1 LSGSVGILRAVPRKL
16 PLAIAF
22 ALVLPLGACGL
33 FESKPT
39 QDDIAKNFLADVA
52 KGDTAAAAQLTDD
65 ANASKALLDKV
76 RAALKPT
83 AVTLT
88 ATASQPPN
96 GDTATVPFTANWTLG
111 KDRTWSYQG
120 SLAMTQASGD
130 WKVHWQPEDV
140 HPKLSAQQSLVLQTL
155 QPDPAPVLDRDGAP
169 LLAPTQVISIS
180 VDRKQATD
188 LNSVATALAGALN
201 KFDNTITAQSIV
213 DGASKTPDGQAY
225 NVINLR
231 DSDYQTVRSAIHEL
245 PGVTFATQTQLLAQ
259 NKSLGPQFLSTLK
272 AAVNAQVAGAAG
284 WKIVTQDAAGNEVAQ
299 LAGKDPTAASSL
311 TTTIGTNYQAAA
323 QSALATVPQAAAIV
337 AMQPSTGEI
346 LAVAQN
352 APADAQG
359 LIALTGQ
366 FPPGSTFKIVT
377 GVSALEA
384 GKVTLD
390 GPQPC
395 PGKTTIDGRVIPNEN
410 EFDLGTVPLRTA
422 FAQSC
427 NTTFS
432 QIAATL
438 LTSQQLA
445 DTAKQ
450 MGIGADFTVPGV
462 TTVTGSVPVPTSTV
476 ERAEDGFG
484 QGKDQVSPFGMALV
498 ASTVVQ
504 GSIPTPSLI
513 RGTQTKVNTAAQPP
527 VPAPVLDSMRQ
538 MMRAVVTDGTA
549 RAIKDIPDVAGKT
562 GTAEFGDGKNSH
574 GWFVGYR
581 GDLAFAVLLVGAG
594 SSSPAVVVAGNFLR
608 AVK

>member
-1 LSGSVGILRAVPRKL
+1 VPRKL

-33 FESKPT
+33 FESKPS
-39 QDDIAKNFLADVA
+39 QDDIAKNFLADFA

-65 ANASKALLDKV
+65 ANTSKALMDKV
-76 RAALKPT
+76 RTALKPS
-83 AVTLT
+83 AVSLT

-96 GDTATVPFTANWTLG
+96 GDNATVPFNASWTLG
-111 KDRTWSYQG
+111 KDRAWTYQG
-120 SLAMTQASGD
+120 SLAMTQSSGD

-140 HPKLSAQQSLVLQTL
+140 HPKLSAQQSLVLRTL

-169 LLAPTQVISIS
+169 LLAPTPVISIS
-180 VDRKQATD
+180 LDRKQAGD
-188 LNSVATALAGALN
+188 LNAVATALAAALN

-225 NVINLR
+225 TVFNLR
-231 DSDYQTVRSAIHEL
+231 DPDYQTVKAQIHDL
-245 PGVTFATQTQLLAQ
+245 PGVTFPTSNQLVAQ
-259 NKSLGPQFLSTLK
+259 NKSLGPQFLSSLK

-284 WKIVTQDAAGNEVAQ
+284 WKVVTVDAAGNEVTQ
-299 LAGKDPTAASSL
+299 LAGKDPTAAQSL

-323 QSALATVPQAAAIV
+323 QNALAGVPQAAAIV
-337 AMQPSTGEI
+337 ALQPSTGEI

-384 GKVTLD
+384 GKVTVD
-390 GPQPC
+390 SPQAC
-395 PGKTTIDGRVIPNEN
+395 PGKITIDGRVIPNEN

-432 QIAATL
+432 QIAATQ

-462 TTVTGSVPVPTSTV
+462 TTLTGSVPVPASTL
-476 ERAEDGFG
+476 ERASDGFG
-484 QGKDQVSPFGMALV
+484 QGKDVVSPFGLALV
-498 ASTVVQ
+498 AGTVVK
-504 GSIPTPSLI
+504 GSIPTPILI
-513 RGTQTKVNTAAQPP
+513 RGSETKVNTPAQQP
-527 VPAPVLDSMRQ
+527 VPGPVLDSMRQ

-549 RAIKDIPDVAGKT
+549 RSIKDIPDVAGKT
-562 GTAEFGDGKNSH
+562 GTAEFGDGTNSH
-574 GWFVGYR
+574 GWFAGYR

-594 SSSPAVVVAGNFLR
+594 SSTPAVVAAGNFLR

>member
-1 LSGSVGILRAVPRKL
+1 MPRKL
-16 PLAIAF
+16 PLVVAF
-22 ALVLPLGACGL
+22 ALVLPLSACGL
-33 FESKPT
+33 FESKPS
-39 QDDIAKNFLADVA
+39 QDDIAKNFLADFA

-65 ANASKALLDKV
+65 ANASKALMDKV
-76 RAALKPT
+76 RTALKPT
-83 AVTLT
+83 GVTLT
-88 ATASQPPN
+88 AGASQPPS
-96 GDTATVPFTANWTLG
+96 GDTATVPFNASWNLG
-111 KDRTWSYQG
+111 KDRTWTYQG

-130 WKVHWQPEDV
+130 WRVHWQPEDV
-140 HPKLSAQQSLVLQTL
+140 HPKLSAQQSIALTVL

-169 LLAPTQVISIS
+169 LLAPTPVISIS
-180 VDRKQATD
+180 LDRKQAGD
-188 LNSVATALAGALN
+188 LNSVATALAAALN
-201 KFDNTITAQSIV
+201 RFDNTITAQSII

-225 NVINLR
+225 SIVNLR
-231 DSDYQTVRSAIHEL
+231 DADYQTVKPQIHEL
-245 PGVTFATQTQLLAQ
+245 PGVSFATQTQLLAQ
-259 NKSLGPQFLSTLK
+259 NKSLGPQFLSTIK
-272 AAVNAQVAGAAG
+272 TAVNTQVAGAAG
-284 WKIVTQDAAGNEVAQ
+284 WRVVTKDAAGNDVAD
-299 LAGKDPTAASSL
+299 LAGKDPQPAKSL
-311 TTTIGTNYQAAA
+311 TTTIGTGIQAAA
-323 QSALATVPQAAAIV
+323 QAAIAGVQQPAAIV
-337 AMQPSTGEI
+337 AMQPSTGEV

-390 GPQPC
+390 GPLPC

-432 QIAATL
+432 QIAATQ

-450 MGIGADFTVPGV
+450 MGIGADFNVPGV
-462 TTVTGSVPVPTSTV
+462 VTVTGSVPVPTSTV

-498 ASTVVQ
+498 ASTVVK
-504 GSIPTPSLI
+504 GSIPTPTLI
-513 RGTQTKVNTAAQPP
+513 RGTETKVNTPAQQP
-527 VPAPVLDSMRQ
+527 VPGPVLDSMRQ

-549 RAIKDIPDVAGKT
+549 KAIRDIPDVAGKT
-562 GTAEFGDGKNSH
+562 GTAQFGDGTNSH

>member
-1 LSGSVGILRAVPRKL
+1 MPRKL
-16 PLAIAF
+16 PLVFAF

-33 FESKPT
+33 FESKPS
-39 QDDIAKNFLADVA
+39 QDDIAKNFLAAFA

-65 ANASKALLDKV
+65 ANGSKALLDKV
-76 RAALKPT
+76 RTALKPKS
-83 AVTLT
+83 VTLS
-88 ATASQPPN
+88 AGASQPPS
-96 GDTATVPFTANWTLG
+96 GDNATVPFNASWNLD
-111 KDRTWSYQG
+111 KDRLWTYQG
-120 SLAMTQASGD
+120 SLAMTQSSGD

-140 HPKLSAQQSLVLQTL
+140 HPKLSAQQSLALTVL

-169 LLAPTQVISIS
+169 LLAPTPVIGIA
-180 VDRKQATD
+180 VDRKQTPD
-188 LNSVATALAGALN
+188 LNAVATALAAALN
-201 KFDNTITAQSIV
+201 KFDNTITAQSII
-213 DGASKTPDGQAY
+213 DGATKTPDGQAY
-225 NVINLR
+225 SVINLR
-231 DSDYQTVRSAIHEL
+231 DSDYQTVRAQIHEL
-245 PGVTFATQTQLLAQ
+245 PGVTFATQNQLLAQ
-259 NKSLGPQFLSTLK
+259 NKSLGPQFLSSLR

-284 WKIVTQDAAGNEVAQ
+284 WQVVTKDAAGNTVAD
-299 LAGKDPTAASSL
+299 LAGKQPQAATSL
-311 TTTIGTNYQAAA
+311 TTTIGTGTQAAA
-323 QSALATVPQAAAIV
+323 QAAIAGVQQPAAIV
-337 AMQPSTGEI
+337 AIQPSTGEI

-384 GKVTLD
+384 GKVTVD
-390 GPQPC
+390 GPLPC

-432 QIAATL
+432 QIAAGQ

-450 MGIGADFTVPGV
+450 LGIGADFTVPGV
-462 TTVTGSVPVPTSTV
+462 VTVTGSVPVPTSTV

-498 ASTVVQ
+498 ASTVVK
-504 GSIPTPSLI
+504 GSIPTPILI
-513 RGTQTKVNTAAQPP
+513 RGTQTKVNTPAQQP
-527 VPAPVLDSMRQ
+527 VPGPVLDSMRQ

-549 RAIKDIPDVAGKT
+549 KAIRDIPDVAGKT
-562 GTAEFGDGKNSH
+562 GTAQFGDGTNSH

-594 SSSPAVVVAGNFLR
+594 TSSPAVVVGGNFLR
-608 AVK
+608 AVH

>member
-1 LSGSVGILRAVPRKL
+1 VRAVPRKL

-22 ALVLPLGACGL
+22 ALVLPLSACGL
-33 FESKPT
+33 FESKPS
-39 QDDIAKNFLADVA
+39 QDDIAKNFLAAFA
-52 KGDTAAAAQLTDD
+52 KGDTAAAAQLADD
-65 ANASKALLDKV
+65 TNGAKAMLDKV
-76 RAALKPT
+76 KAALKPK
-83 AVTLT
+83 ALTLT
-88 ATASQPPN
+88 ASASQPPS
-96 GDTATVPFTANWTLG
+96 GDTATVPFNADWNLG
-111 KDRTWSYQG
+111 DDRSWKYQG
-120 SLAMTQASGD
+120 SLAMTKASGD
-130 WKVHWQPEDV
+130 WKVHWQPEDI
-140 HPKLSAQQSLVLQTL
+140 HPKLSAQQSLELKVQ

-169 LLAPTQVISIS
+169 LLAPTPVIGIS
-180 VDRKQATD
+180 VDRKQAGD
-188 LNSVATALAGALN
+188 LGSVANTLAAALGQ
-201 KFDNTITAQSIV
+201 FDNTITAQSII
-213 DGASKTPDGQAY
+213 DGATKTPDGQAY
-225 NVINLR
+225 SVVNLR
-231 DSDYQTVRSAIHEL
+231 DSDYQKVRAQIHEL
-245 PGVTFATQTQLLAQ
+245 PGVSFVTSTQLLAQ
-259 NKSLGPQFLSTLK
+259 NKSLGPQFLTAIK
-272 AAVNAQVAGAAG
+272 TAVNAQVAGAAG
-284 WKIVTQDAAGNEVAQ
+284 WHVVTLDAAGNEVTD
-299 LAGKDPTAASSL
+299 LAGKDPQAAQSL

-323 QSALATVPQAAAIV
+323 QAALAGVPQASAIV
-337 AMQPSTGEI
+337 ALQPSTGEI

-377 GVSALEA
+377 GISALEA
-384 GKVTLD
+384 GKVTVD

-395 PGKTTIDGRVIPNEN
+395 PGTTTIDGRVIPNEN
-410 EFDLGTVPLRTA
+410 KFDLGTVPLRTA

-432 QIAATL
+432 QIAATQ
-438 LTSQQLA
+438 LTSEQLA

-450 MGIGADFTVPGV
+450 LGIGSDFTVPGV

-498 ASTVVQ
+498 AATVVK

-513 RGTQTKVNTAAQPP
+513 RGTQTKVNTPAQQP
-527 VPAPVLDSMRQ
+527 VPGPVLDSMRQ

-549 RAIKDIPDVAGKT
+549 KAIKDIPDVAGKT
-562 GTAEFGDGKNSH
+562 GTAQFGDGTNSH

-594 SSSPAVVVAGNFLR
+594 TSSPAVVVGGNFLR
-608 AVK
+608 AVH

>member
-1 LSGSVGILRAVPRKL
+1 MPRKL

-33 FESKPT
+33 FQSKPT
-39 QDDIAKNFLADVA
+39 QDDIAKNFLADFA
-52 KGDTAAAAQLTDD
+52 KGDTAGAAQLTDD
-65 ANASKALLDKV
+65 ANASKALMDKV
-76 RAALKPT
+76 RTALKPT
-83 AVTLT
+83 AATLS

-96 GDTATVPFTANWTLG
+96 GDTAAVPFNASWTLG
-111 KDRTWSYQG
+111 KDRTWTYQG

-140 HPKLSAQQSLVLQTL
+140 HPKLSAQQSLVLETL
-155 QPDPAPVLDRDGAP
+155 QANPAPVLDRDGAP
-169 LLAPTQVISIS
+169 LLAPTPVISIS
-180 VDRKQATD
+180 VDRKQAGD
-188 LNSVATALAGALN
+188 LNAVATALAAALT
-201 KFDNTITAQSIV
+201 KFDSTITVQSIV
-213 DGASKTPDGQAY
+213 DGATKTPDGQAY
-225 NVINLR
+225 SIVNLR
-231 DSDYQTVRSAIHEL
+231 DADYQSVKAQIHEL
-245 PGVTFATQTQLLAQ
+245 PGVTFATSTQLLAQ
-259 NKSLGPQFLSTLK
+259 NKSLGPQFLATVK

-284 WKIVTQDAAGNEVAQ
+284 WKVVTQDAAGNEVAQ
-299 LAGKDPTAASSL
+299 LAGKDPTAAQSL
-311 TTTIGTNYQAAA
+311 TTTIGTSFQAAA
-323 QSALATVPQAAAIV
+323 QAALANVPQASAIV

-377 GVSALEA
+377 GTSALEA

-390 GPQPC
+390 GPQAC
-395 PGKTTIDGRVIPNEN
+395 PGQTTVDGRVIPNEN
-410 EFDLGTVPLRTA
+410 NFDLGTVPLRTA

-462 TTVTGSVPVPTSTV
+462 TTVTGSVPVPTTTV

-498 ASTVVQ
+498 ASTVVK

-513 RGTQTKVNTAAQPP
+513 RGTETKVNTPAQQP
-527 VPAPVLDSMRQ
+527 VPGPVLDSMRQ

-549 RAIKDIPDVAGKT
+549 KAIRDIPDVAGKT
-562 GTAEFGDGKNSH
+562 GTAQFGDGTNSH

>member
-1 LSGSVGILRAVPRKL
+1 VPRKL
-16 PLAIAF
+16 PLVFAF

-33 FESKPT
+33 FESKPS
-39 QDDIAKNFLADVA
+39 QDDIAKTFLADFA

-65 ANASKALLDKV
+65 AGASKALMDKV
-76 RAALKPT
+76 RTALKPK
-83 AVTLT
+83 AVTLN
-88 ATASQPPN
+88 AGASQPPN
-96 GDTATVPFTANWTLG
+96 GDTATVPFNANWDLDKG
-111 KDRTWSYQG
+111 RTWTYQG
-120 SLAMTQASGD
+120 SLAMTQSSGD

-140 HPKLSAQQSLVLQTL
+140 HPKLQAQQSLALTVQ

-169 LLAPTQVISIS
+169 LLAPTPVIGIA
-180 VDRKQATD
+180 VDRKQTPD
-188 LNSVATALAGALN
+188 LNAVATALAAALN

-225 NVINLR
+225 SVINLR
-231 DSDYQTVRSAIHEL
+231 DSDYQTVRAQIHEL
-245 PGVTFATQTQLLAQ
+245 PGVTFATQNQLLAQ
-259 NKSLGPQFLSTLK
+259 NKSLGPQFLSSLR

-284 WKIVTQDAAGNEVAQ
+284 WHVVTQDAAGNTVAD
-299 LAGKDPTAASSL
+299 LAGKEPQAATSL
-311 TTTIGTNYQAAA
+311 TTTIGTGTQAAA
-323 QSALATVPQAAAIV
+323 QAAIAGVQQPAAIV

-384 GKVTLD
+384 GKVTVD

-410 EFDLGTVPLRTA
+410 NFDLGTVPLRTA

-432 QIAATL
+432 QIAATQ

-462 TTVTGSVPVPTSTV
+462 VTVTGSVPVPTSTV

-498 ASTVVQ
+498 ASTVVK
-504 GSIPTPSLI
+504 GSIPTPTLI
-513 RGTQTKVNTAAQPP
+513 RGTETKVNTPAQQP
-527 VPAPVLDSMRQ
+527 VPGPVLDSMRQ

-549 RAIKDIPDVAGKT
+549 KAIRDIPDVAGKT
-562 GTAEFGDGKNSH
+562 GTAQFGDGTNSH

-608 AVK
+608 AVH

>member
-1 LSGSVGILRAVPRKL
+1 MKL
-16 PLAIAF
+16 
-22 ALVLPLGACGL
+22 
-33 FESKPT
+33 
-39 QDDIAKNFLADVA
+39 D
-52 KGDTAAAAQLTDD
+52 
-65 ANASKALLDKV
+65 
-76 RAALKPT
+76 
-83 AVTLT
+83 
-88 ATASQPPN
+88 ATASQPPS
-96 GDTATVPFTANWTLG
+96 GDTATVPFNANWNLDKG
-111 KDRTWSYQG
+111 RTWTYQG
-120 SLAMTQASGD
+120 SLAMTKASGD
-130 WKVHWQPEDV
+130 WRVHWQPEDV
-140 HPKLSAQQSLVLQTL
+140 HPKLSAQQSLALTVV

-169 LLAPTQVISIS
+169 LLAPTPVIGIA
-180 VDRKQATD
+180 VDRKQTPD
-188 LNSVATALAGALN
+188 LNAVATALAAALN
-201 KFDNTITAQSIV
+201 KFDNSITAQSII
-213 DGASKTPDGQAY
+213 DGATKTPDGQAY
-225 NVINLR
+225 SVVNLR
-231 DSDYQTVRSAIHEL
+231 DSDYQSVKAQIHEL
-245 PGVTFATQTQLLAQ
+245 PGVTFATQSQLLAQ
-259 NKSLGPQFLSTLK
+259 NKSLGPQFLSTLRT
-272 AAVNAQVAGAAG
+272 AVNAQVAGAAG
-284 WKIVTQDAAGNEVAQ
+284 WHVVTKDAAGTTVAD
-299 LAGKDPTAASSL
+299 LAGKDPQPATSL
-311 TTTIGTNYQAAA
+311 TTTIGTGIQAAA
-323 QSALATVPQAAAIV
+323 QNAIAGVQQPAAIV

-390 GPQPC
+390 GPLPC

-432 QIAATL
+432 QIAAGS

-462 TTVTGSVPVPTSTV
+462 VTVTGSVPVPTSTV

-498 ASTVVQ
+498 ASTVVK
-504 GSIPTPSLI
+504 GSIPTPTLI
-513 RGTQTKVNTAAQPP
+513 RGTETKVNTPAQQP
-527 VPAPVLDSMRQ
+527 VPGPVLDSMRQ

-549 RAIKDIPDVAGKT
+549 KAIRDIPDVAGKT

-594 SSSPAVVVAGNFLR
+594 TSSPAVVVGGNFLR